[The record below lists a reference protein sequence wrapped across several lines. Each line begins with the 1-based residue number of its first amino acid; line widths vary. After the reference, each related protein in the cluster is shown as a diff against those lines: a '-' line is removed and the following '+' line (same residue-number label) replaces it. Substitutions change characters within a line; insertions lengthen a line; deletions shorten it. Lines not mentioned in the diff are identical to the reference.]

1 MEKTKFTI
9 RIETEALE
17 RAKRYARQHGTSVTR
32 LVSEFFRS
40 LDKER
45 IALSYTPILDELSG
59 TLASETSL
67 EDYHKHL
74 ESKYLEKG

>member
-9 RIETEALE
+9 RIEQEALE
-17 RAKRYARQHGTSVTR
+17 RARRYARRHGTTVTR

-40 LDKER
+40 LDKEM
-45 IALSYTPILDELSG
+45 LSQSDTPILDELTGS
-59 TLASETSL
+59 LSPETSL

-74 ESKYLEKG
+74 ESKYLE